1 MNTTVVLTVLLAIAF
16 GAIGSAK
23 LLAVPSMRARAE
35 HVGLGIDAYRAIG
48 ALEVAGAVG
57 LVAGF
62 SLPLLRALAALGLL
76 LLLVGAVVAHLR
88 VKDGLKEMA
97 PALVLGTLSAI
108 LLTLS
113 FHASG

>member
-1 MNTTVVLTVLLAIAF
+1 MNAAAILTVILAIAF
-16 GAIGSAK
+16 AAIGGAK

-35 HVGLGIDAYRAIG
+35 HVGLGVGAYRMIG
-48 ALEVAGAVG
+48 GLEVAGAAG

-62 SLPLLRALAALGLL
+62 AVPLLRALAALGLL
-76 LLLVGAVVAHLR
+76 LLLAGAVVAHLR
-88 VKDGLKEMA
+88 VKDGLEEMA
-97 PALVLGTLSAI
+97 PALVLGALSAI